1 VVDTMND
8 RRTIALA
15 VLCLAGAAAAHSG
28 PNRYGHSDRV
38 ERHMLPGVTTGPVD
52 PAWSPDGRWLAF
64 SMRGDIWKVPVDG
77 GTAVAL
83 TRGPLYHFE
92 PAWSPAGD
100 RIALSMDIDGNLD
113 IGVVGAEGGAVQRIT
128 EHSAVDVEPTWGRDG
143 QSLYYVSARAGGF
156 RIFRHDLATGSDT
169 VIVAGIQ
176 PAVSPDGSQ
185 LAYVASVEG
194 RLGTG
199 GLWVKAL
206 PDGEPRLVHYEESE
220 YRMKPA
226 WTPDGHALLY
236 VSDEMGSNDVAVV
249 PVAGGNP
256 IVLTADVRDEYGA
269 VPDPA
274 GERFAFVSNRSGP
287 MVLYTVGMGGG
298 PHPSWREVPIRQ
310 RTAAAPT
317 GRVRVRVL
325 GADGQLTPARIYLKA
340 SDGRGYAPD
349 GGFHRVISAT
359 ETHYFHTTGEF
370 EVEVPAGRIAIEA
383 MKGYEHEPRA
393 VELNVPAGGMATATV
408 RLDRLIDLPAR
419 GWYSGDTH
427 VHDLHQGNFG
437 LTHRTFFDQLLAED
451 LHVTNALVHMDGTRL
466 MGRWSD
472 LTGEP
477 HPLSTDQHILQY
489 GQEFRGSLGHIALL
503 GIREY
508 VLPFTAGSRNT
519 AYAQPTL
526 DLAYLDGARAQ
537 GGIAGF
543 VHPFNTSVDEPAD
556 AASSLIALD
565 MALGRGEFYD
575 IGAIVSDE
583 LASAAMYYRFLNCGM
598 RIAAT
603 AGTDNFSDVY
613 RDPPPGADRTYVHV
627 TGPLTLASWMDGI
640 RAQRTFASTGPLL
653 FLDVAGREPGG
664 EINLAAGAPTALRV
678 RADAMSITPVDS
690 LQIIVNGN
698 VARTL
703 RATDPGRILLDEEID
718 VPLGGWVAARVIG
731 PSSRYVTDSY
741 AFAQTSPVYVVRGG
755 QRFTSSADGRFLAD
769 AISALWARQQRVRW
783 RSPAERDRFQA
794 AVIEAR
800 AVYEQCARD

>member
-1 VVDTMND
+1 
-8 RRTIALA
+8 
-15 VLCLAGAAAAHSG
+15 
-28 PNRYGHSDRV
+28 
-38 ERHMLPGVTTGPVD
+38 
-52 PAWSPDGRWLAF
+52 
-64 SMRGDIWKVPVDG
+64 
-77 GTAVAL
+77 
-83 TRGPLYHFE
+83 
-92 PAWSPAGD
+92 
-100 RIALSMDIDGNLD
+100 
-113 IGVVGAEGGAVQRIT
+113 
-128 EHSAVDVEPTWGRDG
+128 
-143 QSLYYVSARAGGF
+143 
-156 RIFRHDLATGSDT
+156 
-169 VIVAGIQ
+169 
-176 PAVSPDGSQ
+176 
-185 LAYVASVEG
+185 
-194 RLGTG
+194 
-199 GLWVKAL
+199 
-206 PDGEPRLVHYEESE
+206 
-220 YRMKPA
+220 
-226 WTPDGHALLY
+226 
-236 VSDEMGSNDVAVV
+236 
-249 PVAGGNP
+249 
-256 IVLTADVRDEYGA
+256 
-269 VPDPA
+269 
-274 GERFAFVSNRSGP
+274 
-287 MVLYTVGMGGG
+287 
-298 PHPSWREVPIRQ
+298 
-310 RTAAAPT
+310 
-317 GRVRVRVL
+317 
-325 GADGQLTPARIYLKA
+325 
-340 SDGRGYAPD
+340 
-349 GGFHRVISAT
+349 
-359 ETHYFHTTGEF
+359 
-370 EVEVPAGRIAIEA
+370 VPAGRTAIEA
-383 MKGYEHEPRA
+383 LKGYEHEPRA
-393 VELNVPAGGMATATV
+393 VELNVPAGGVATATV

-472 LTGEP
+472 VTGEP

-508 VLPFTAGSRNT
+508 VPPFTAGSRNT

-526 DLAYLDGARAQ
+526 DLAYLDGARTQ

-543 VHPFNTSVDEPAD
+543 VHPFNSSVDEPSD

-565 MALGRGEFYD
+565 LALGRGEFYD

-627 TGPLTLASWMDGI
+627 DGPLSLASWLDGI

-653 FLDVAGREPGG
+653 FLDVAGREPGD
-664 EINLAAGAPTALRV
+664 EITLAADAPTALRV
-678 RADAMSITPVDS
+678 RADATSITPMDS

-741 AFAQTSPVYVVRGG
+741 AFAQTSPVYVVRGD
-755 QRFTSSADGRFLAD
+755 QRFTSPADGRFLAD
-769 AISALWARQQRVRW
+769 AVSALWARQQRVRW

-794 AVIEAR
+794 AVNEAR